1 MKNLRRRAFGT
12 EVAASDFIFQTAGGR
27 KRHVRVR
34 VGTPYKESSLSWRCP
49 AEIRGFERR
58 YPEISGVDSMQ
69 ALCLAIAIVRARI
82 EDFVDK
88 GGKVLDAGD
97 GSECSR
103 RALRATFGTTWKK
116 GRITRR

>member
-1 MKNLRRRAFGT
+1 MRDLRRRAFGT
-12 EVAASDFIFQTAGGR
+12 EVAASDFIFQSAGGR
-27 KRHVRVR
+27 KRRVRVR

-58 YPEISGVDSMQ
+58 YPDMSGVDSMQ
-69 ALCLAIAIVRARI
+69 ALCLAIATVRARI

-97 GSECSR
+97 GSEWPR
-103 RALRATFGTTWKK
+103 RALLATFGTTSNKT
-116 GRITRR
+116 RTTRR